1 MTDAEFEKL
10 DAAAH
15 AYLRRGRRM
24 PSGLAARLVRCRDC
38 DRDDPEFYMLKRDLW
53 LQAVPTGRGCLCL
66 VCLAKRLGRP
76 LVAEDFG
83 DPPVEK
89 RSGRPVALR
98 RGLEERAR

>member
-1 MTDAEFEKL
+1 MFVGRS
-10 DAAAH
+10 
-15 AYLRRGRRM
+15 YRRFRFRVI
-24 PSGLAARLVRCRDC
+24 PAIVRCRDC
-38 DRDDPEFYMLKRDLW
+38 DRDDPEFYMLKRDLR

-66 VCLAKRLGRP
+66 CLAKRLGRP

-98 RGLEERAR
+98 RG